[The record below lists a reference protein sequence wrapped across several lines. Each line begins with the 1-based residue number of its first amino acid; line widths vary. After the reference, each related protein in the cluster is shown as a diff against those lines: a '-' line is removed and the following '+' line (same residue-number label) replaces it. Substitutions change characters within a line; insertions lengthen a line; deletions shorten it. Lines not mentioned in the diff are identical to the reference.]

1 MGPPAR
7 DRLTIVPPPTGVPPV
22 RARSRS
28 PLRLVAGPDTM
39 SLPELVKS
47 FVCLRRLEAWPEL
60 RSLLADDALL
70 ESIAA
75 AGVAGPDATIEAM
88 RFAAAGET
96 HTVDA
101 YELESLDDDA
111 LLVDCSLVR
120 KRGGAEVTTV
130 VRSLVT
136 GRAGLIWRAQ
146 TVHSRADA
154 EAILRRHGLDLGI
167 RGQAAARLG
176 RVEQIGCASGAA
188 LPVRFMGAGRCSS
201 WQPEP

>member
-7 DRLTIVPPPTGVPPV
+7 DRPTIVPPPTGVPPV
-22 RARSRS
+22 RARNRW
-28 PLRLVAGPDTM
+28 PLRLVAGTGTV
-39 SLPELVKS
+39 SLVELVET

-96 HTVDA
+96 YTVDT
-101 YELESLDDDA
+101 YELESVGDDA

-120 KRGGAEVTTV
+120 RRNGAEVPSAV
-130 VRSLVT
+130 CSLVT
-136 GRAGLIWRAQ
+136 ARAGLIWRGR
-146 TVHSRADA
+146 TVQSRADA
-154 EAILRRHGLDLGI
+154 EAILCLHGRDLGM
-167 RGQAAARLG
+167 RGQAAPGPR
-176 RVEQIGCASGAA
+176 RQ
-188 LPVRFMGAGRCSS
+188 
-201 WQPEP
+201 